1 MQHADCVPEVQPFS
15 MPVGRRRPR
24 VQAQA
29 FGFIPRADHRRRI
42 ATYLRPTRDLRQK
55 ITVRPSEAKLAI
67 RLSLDLK
74 AFFVDAPMVTTT
86 EQREV
91 GERRGA
97 TIDPVLDVMALA
109 EACPT
114 AGEAAAAVAMVERPP
129 DCRRNRAGPRAD
141 LEQSPIGVVAHH
153 DPARVARQ
161 TLGRSGRNALP
172 TLEH

>member
-67 RLSLDLK
+67 RSSLDLV
-74 AFFVDAPMVTTT
+74 AFLMNGAMVPTA
-86 EQREV
+86 EQGEVRERGGPAV
-91 GERRGA
+91 G
-97 TIDPVLDVMALA
+97 PVLNVMALA
-109 EACPT
+109 ETSPT
-114 AGEAAAAVAMVERPP
+114 AGESAAAVSVMERSP
-129 DCRRNRAGPRAD
+129 DRRRNRAGPRAH
-141 LEQSPIGVVAHH
+141 LQQAPVGVVAHH
-153 DPARVARQ
+153 DPTRVAR
-161 TLGRSGRNALP
+161 
-172 TLEH
+172 